1 MSSGRS
7 FTTSFKTSYES
18 AALSKYQEDLQKLKF
33 SLRDNKK
40 EQKELSKE
48 IRNAKA
54 EITAIEKET
63 KESGKTTEEQEKRL
77 KVLQAVIEND
87 TKALEGLK
95 LKQAQL
101 QAEIS
106 NTNKKIEDER
116 KALDKLK
123 SSLSD
128 AKKYSVELVKECG
141 ALGAA
146 ASAAVAGL
154 LAFTKDAAAWA
165 DDLNTLSK
173 TTGISTEEL
182 QKFAYASD
190 LIDVSVDTMTGA
202 LTKLTRSMQ
211 SASESGTSA
220 AAEAFTKLNIS
231 ITDATGHLRDRQEV
245 FYEAIDA
252 LGKIEN
258 VTERDAIAM
267 NIFGKSAQ
275 ELNPLIL
282 GGADTL
288 KSLGEEA
295 ERAGLILEQKTL
307 NGLNGFNDKL
317 DLLKSKGTAIKHLA
331 ASEMTPALEGLLE
344 VADDLL
350 DDIKKMAKSG
360 ELKKVAKEAGEMIKK
375 GAEDIR
381 NIISFVWKY
390 KDAISAV
397 VQAMVVFKISMSITG
412 LINSLVISFKLMGAE
427 ATATATK
434 VEALNLA
441 LATNPYGLVI
451 SAVVALA
458 TALLS
463 LAGSSAEVTHEL
475 SESVKLS
482 QELWEESQEYADSI
496 RRVKESGDDLVHT
509 AQGEIKVLEML
520 GDEYESLR
528 NKQELTASE
537 KERLDTIAGQ
547 IASTMGVETQSLKDQ
562 AGAYRDLTL
571 EIDAYSEKLLK
582 KAKTAGYES
591 WINEAV
597 ANESKLEANVA
608 EIAAELEEA
617 KKKLSDAMDDFKKEL
632 KENKIDDEIA
642 LSFGLSMDPSIT
654 AAQHQISALE
664 KRLMYANSDL
674 TSAKNE
680 VAKAKIAYKDY
691 LQDSQTA
698 TRSSTEALSEYN
710 TELEENTK
718 LLNRA
723 DDALADTAEGQ
734 TELEK
739 KLSAANAAFTKN
751 QTALKQARANLEAA
765 QNAFQKEIEKGGDD
779 PERINELKT
788 QMDAA
793 ARSVSGLIGKQA
805 ELQESLK
812 DVKEEIAAESAAGAD
827 LTTKIKNLS
836 QNASALRSEM
846 NSLAGTLKQLAA
858 GEELSLDALIGLTEK
873 YPDYTDMLLSAAGN
887 AEAQKKAVELLFN
900 AKKQDYILTQ
910 QAAIDNINASNEETR
925 VKLANI
931 ALQIGAMQ
939 LAQSIT
945 ANVYKSGKGNVLEL
959 FAQMQET
966 SNTLNNLKKQFDDLD
981 RTLTSNESK
990 ISQYQ
995 QRINAINKLTFSD
1008 FASGSG
1014 SGGSGGSGGGT
1025 SSGSEKKETY
1035 WRRGKGIYA
1044 EGDSYIKAYEN
1055 WMTRAKNLGRLT
1067 VQEEIKILEE
1077 LLRRRSNTADEQYE
1091 IEYKLYQ
1098 ARSQLQKQE
1107 QEAASAA
1114 AKAAEEKLLERQNL
1128 ALAAFNKLTNAKIEA
1143 YQREADEAKKAADAQ
1158 IKAIDDVENKR
1169 KQAQEDDKRQR
1180 ELEQIKT
1187 KLTYGHNLTATERY
1201 DLERRRQDILNEQYE
1216 ANRERGVAVWKS
1228 NIQSGY
1234 EDVQSRSQQAI
1245 EGLQAAQ
1252 TGIADRVAYMQG
1264 RQSYDQ
1270 RVSNNSKTVNVQ
1282 LINNGLT
1289 ADQAANR
1296 IVQKVLKELG

>member
-537 KERLDTIAGQ
+537 KERILQ
-547 IASTMGVETQSLKDQ
+547 EL
-562 AGAYRDLTL
+562 RDL
-571 EIDAYSEKLLK
+571 
-582 KAKTAGYES
+582 
-591 WINEAV
+591 
-597 ANESKLEANVA
+597 
-608 EIAAELEEA
+608 
-617 KKKLSDAMDDFKKEL
+617 
-632 KENKIDDEIA
+632 
-642 LSFGLSMDPSIT
+642 
-654 AAQHQISALE
+654 
-664 KRLMYANSDL
+664 
-674 TSAKNE
+674 
-680 VAKAKIAYKDY
+680 
-691 LQDSQTA
+691 
-698 TRSSTEALSEYN
+698 
-710 TELEENTK
+710 
-718 LLNRA
+718 
-723 DDALADTAEGQ
+723 
-734 TELEK
+734 
-739 KLSAANAAFTKN
+739 
-751 QTALKQARANLEAA
+751 
-765 QNAFQKEIEKGGDD
+765 
-779 PERINELKT
+779 
-788 QMDAA
+788 
-793 ARSVSGLIGKQA
+793 
-805 ELQESLK
+805 
-812 DVKEEIAAESAAGAD
+812 
-827 LTTKIKNLS
+827 
-836 QNASALRSEM
+836 
-846 NSLAGTLKQLAA
+846 
-858 GEELSLDALIGLTEK
+858 
-873 YPDYTDMLLSAAGN
+873 
-887 AEAQKKAVELLFN
+887 
-900 AKKQDYILTQ
+900 
-910 QAAIDNINASNEETR
+910 
-925 VKLANI
+925 
-931 ALQIGAMQ
+931 
-939 LAQSIT
+939 
-945 ANVYKSGKGNVLEL
+945 
-959 FAQMQET
+959 
-966 SNTLNNLKKQFDDLD
+966 
-981 RTLTSNESK
+981 
-990 ISQYQ
+990 
-995 QRINAINKLTFSD
+995 
-1008 FASGSG
+1008 SGSWYIM
-1014 SGGSGGSGGGT
+1014 T
-1025 SSGSEKKETY
+1025 S
-1035 WRRGKGIYA
+1035 
-1044 EGDSYIKAYEN
+1044 
-1055 WMTRAKNLGRLT
+1055 
-1067 VQEEIKILEE
+1067 
-1077 LLRRRSNTADEQYE
+1077 
-1091 IEYKLYQ
+1091 
-1098 ARSQLQKQE
+1098 
-1107 QEAASAA
+1107 
-1114 AKAAEEKLLERQNL
+1114 
-1128 ALAAFNKLTNAKIEA
+1128 
-1143 YQREADEAKKAADAQ
+1143 
-1158 IKAIDDVENKR
+1158 
-1169 KQAQEDDKRQR
+1169 
-1180 ELEQIKT
+1180 
-1187 KLTYGHNLTATERY
+1187 
-1201 DLERRRQDILNEQYE
+1201 
-1216 ANRERGVAVWKS
+1216 
-1228 NIQSGY
+1228 
-1234 EDVQSRSQQAI
+1234 
-1245 EGLQAAQ
+1245 
-1252 TGIADRVAYMQG
+1252 
-1264 RQSYDQ
+1264 
-1270 RVSNNSKTVNVQ
+1270 
-1282 LINNGLT
+1282 
-1289 ADQAANR
+1289 
-1296 IVQKVLKELG
+1296 